1 MEPGARQPIADHGS
15 PFGGSPFGGSRP
27 DGKPLAAELR
37 QIFDRLGDVVEEASD
52 LSSTV
57 EDAFGVEYPVEPSI
71 PPDAA
76 EQVKAALGLSA
87 TLADMRA
94 LAGRVRRDADACQL
108 LLFRLGKATEGLA
121 LARAAELERMGKP

>member
-37 QIFDRLGDVVEEASD
+37 QVLDRLGDAVEEASD
-52 LSSTV
+52 LANTV
-57 EDAFGVEYPVEPSI
+57 EDAFGVEYPVEPSAL
-71 PPDAA
+71 PDAA
-76 EQVKAALGLSA
+76 EQVKAALGLPA
-87 TLADMRA
+87 ALTDLRA
-94 LAGRVRRDADACQL
+94 LAGKLSRDVDACQL